1 MGSQRLSPRKRAGQ
15 LFCTI
20 ARIYQVTEVTI
31 CTQPDKNHIHCS
43 YFFSP
48 LAIHFHFSMST
59 LPHSLSN
66 HEEAKQILQRYDVT
80 KAHNIVY
87 THDELKDLGIPPEFL
102 LALLEIFEDQAVFKP
117 SNFDRF
123 SLQVIIDYLRK
134 THSYYL
140 DKKLLEIEQS
150 IHLLVN
156 AYPSAHPLLVLLHNF
171 YSDYK
176 NHLVRHIQMEEG
188 KLLPYIIE
196 LEQAD
201 ELKRKLGTA
210 PSMTVKEFISQHHDT
225 EKDLEEVRK
234 TILSYSPPEGNQTL
248 YRILL
253 SQLQVFEKDMA
264 VHAQIEDDV
273 LLPRALELENK
284 LLTPHS

>member
-1 MGSQRLSPRKRAGQ
+1 MSQSFSSL
-15 LFCTI
+15 
-20 ARIYQVTEVTI
+20 
-31 CTQPDKNHIHCS
+31 PDQ
-43 YFFSP
+43 
-48 LAIHFHFSMST
+48 
-59 LPHSLSN
+59 
-66 HEEAKQILQRYDVT
+66 EETKQILQRYNVA

-87 THDELKDLGIPPEFL
+87 TYEELRDLGVPPEFL
-102 LALLEIFEDQAVFKP
+102 LTLLEVFEDQTVFKP
-117 SNFDRF
+117 ANFDRF
-123 SLQVIIDYLRK
+123 SLQVIVDYLRK
-134 THSYYL
+134 THRYYL

-156 AYPSAHPLLVLLHNF
+156 AYPSAHPLLVLLNTF

-176 NHLVRHIQMEEG
+176 NHLCRHIEMEEVE
-188 KLLPYIIE
+188 LLPYIIE
-196 LEQAD
+196 LEKAAKS
-201 ELKRKLGTA
+201 KRKLETTT
-210 PSMTVKEFISQHHDT
+210 SMTVKQFISQHHDT

-273 LLPRALELENK
+273 LLPRALELEGK
-284 LLTPHS
+284 LVASDSY

>member
-1 MGSQRLSPRKRAGQ
+1 MNKSFPS
-15 LFCTI
+15 
-20 ARIYQVTEVTI
+20 
-31 CTQPDKNHIHCS
+31 
-43 YFFSP
+43 
-48 LAIHFHFSMST
+48 
-59 LPHSLSN
+59 LPH
-66 HEEAKQILQRYDVT
+66 HEEAKQILQRYNVA

-87 THDELKDLGIPPEFL
+87 SYEELKDLGIPPEFMMT
-102 LALLEIFEDQAVFKP
+102 LLEVFEDQTVFKP
-117 SNFDRF
+117 ANFDRF
-123 SLQVIIDYLRK
+123 PLRMIIDYLRK

-150 IHLLVN
+150 IHLLIN
-156 AYPSAHPLLVLLHNF
+156 AYPGAHPLLVLLHNF
-171 YSDYK
+171 YAEYK
-176 NHLVRHIQMEEG
+176 SHLTKHIEMEEG
-188 KLLPYIIE
+188 ELLPYIIK

-201 ELKRKLGTA
+201 ESKRKLEAA
-210 PSMTVKEFISQHHDT
+210 PSMTVKQFISQHHDT

-284 LLTPHS
+284 LVTGNFQ

>member
-1 MGSQRLSPRKRAGQ
+1 
-15 LFCTI
+15 
-20 ARIYQVTEVTI
+20 
-31 CTQPDKNHIHCS
+31 
-43 YFFSP
+43 
-48 LAIHFHFSMST
+48 MST
-59 LPHSLSN
+59 SLPSLSN
-66 HEEAKQILQRYDVT
+66 QDEAKHILQRYNVA

-87 THDELKDLGIPPEFL
+87 TFDELKDLGVPPDFL
-102 LALLEIFEDQAVFKP
+102 LTLLEVFEDQTVFKP
-117 SNFDRF
+117 INFSRF
-123 SLQVIIDYLRK
+123 PLHVIIDYLRK
-134 THSYYL
+134 THRYYL

-176 NHLVRHIQMEEG
+176 SHLVKHIEMEERE
-188 KLLPYIIE
+188 LLPYILE
-196 LEQAD
+196 LEKA
-201 ELKRKLGTA
+201 EESNRKLNSV
-210 PSMTVKEFISQHHDT
+210 PSMTVKQFISQHHDT

-273 LLPRALELENK
+273 LLPRALELEHK
-284 LLTPHS
+284 LLNN

>member
-1 MGSQRLSPRKRAGQ
+1 
-15 LFCTI
+15 
-20 ARIYQVTEVTI
+20 
-31 CTQPDKNHIHCS
+31 
-43 YFFSP
+43 
-48 LAIHFHFSMST
+48 MSS
-59 LPHSLSN
+59 LPHSLPN
-66 HEEAKQILQRYDVT
+66 QEETKQILQRYNVA

-87 THDELKDLGIPPEFL
+87 TYEELRELGIPPEFL
-102 LALLEIFEDQAVFKP
+102 LVLLEIFEDQTVFKP
-117 SNFDRF
+117 KNFDRF
-123 SLQVIIDYLRK
+123 SLQMIIDYLRK
-134 THSYYL
+134 THRYYL

-150 IHLLVN
+150 IHLLLN
-156 AYPSAHPLLVLLHNF
+156 AYPSAHPLLVLLHTF
-171 YSDYK
+171 YADYK
-176 NHLVRHIQMEEG
+176 NHLIRHIEMEEG

-201 ELKRKLGTA
+201 EAKKKLVIA
-210 PSMTVKEFISQHHDT
+210 PSLTIKQFMSQHHDS

-234 TILSYSPPEGNQTL
+234 TILSYSPPEVNQTL

-284 LLTPHS
+284 LLPINS

>member
-1 MGSQRLSPRKRAGQ
+1 MSSSL
-15 LFCTI
+15 
-20 ARIYQVTEVTI
+20 
-31 CTQPDKNHIHCS
+31 PD
-43 YFFSP
+43 
-48 LAIHFHFSMST
+48 
-59 LPHSLSN
+59 LSN
-66 HEEAKQILQRYDVT
+66 QDEAKHILQRYNMA

-87 THDELKDLGIPPEFL
+87 TFDELKDLDVPADFL
-102 LALLEIFEDQAVFKP
+102 LALVEVFEDQTVFKP
-117 SNFDRF
+117 TNFDRF
-123 SLQVIIDYLRK
+123 SLRVIIDYLRK

-156 AYPSAHPLLVLLHNF
+156 AYSGAHPLLVLLHNF
-171 YSDYK
+171 YTDYK
-176 NHLVRHIQMEEG
+176 GHLSRHIEMEERE
-188 KLLPYIIE
+188 LLPYIIE
-196 LEQAD
+196 LEQAF
-201 ELKRKLGTA
+201 EANQKLKAA
-210 PSMTVKEFISQHHDT
+210 PSMTVKKFISQHHDT

-273 LLPRALELENK
+273 LLPRALALEHK
-284 LLTPHS
+284 LLPADSY

>member
-1 MGSQRLSPRKRAGQ
+1 MNKSFPS
-15 LFCTI
+15 
-20 ARIYQVTEVTI
+20 
-31 CTQPDKNHIHCS
+31 
-43 YFFSP
+43 
-48 LAIHFHFSMST
+48 
-59 LPHSLSN
+59 LPN
-66 HEEAKQILQRYDVT
+66 QEETKQILQRYNVA

-87 THDELKDLGIPPEFL
+87 TYEELKDLGVPPEFL
-102 LALLEIFEDQAVFKP
+102 LALLEVFEDQTVFKP
-117 SNFDRF
+117 ANFDRF

-134 THSYYL
+134 THRYYL

-171 YSDYK
+171 YTDYK
-176 NHLVRHIQMEEG
+176 SHLSKHIEMEEG
-188 KLLPYIIE
+188 ELLPYIIK

-201 ELKRKLGTA
+201 ESKGKLETT
-210 PSMTVKEFISQHHDT
+210 PSMTVKQFISQHHDT
-225 EKDLEEVRK
+225 EKDLEEVSN

-284 LLTPHS
+284 LFTGISQ